1 MATPTQKADS
11 LEAFLTAATGL
22 DRRSS
27 IVSDTCVFCSVTVSN
42 KAELFAPGE
51 VDTFRDEISRRE
63 YTISGLCQ
71 NCQDKVFGICSV
83 N

>member
-1 MATPTQKADS
+1 MATPTRKS
-11 LEAFLTAATGL
+11 EHLEAFLTAATGI

-27 IVSDTCVFCSVTVSN
+27 IVNDTCVFCSVTVSR
-42 KAELFAPGE
+42 KAEWFAPGE

-71 NCQDKVFGICSV
+71 DCQDKVYPG
-83 N
+83 NDG